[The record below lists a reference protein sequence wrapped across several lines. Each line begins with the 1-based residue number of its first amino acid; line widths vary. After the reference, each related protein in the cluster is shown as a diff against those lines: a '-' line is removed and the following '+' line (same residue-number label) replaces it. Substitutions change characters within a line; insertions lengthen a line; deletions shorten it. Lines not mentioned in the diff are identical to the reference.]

1 MEDSNRIKLVFPTEE
16 HREQVEEFLQE
27 HFDNNEFELH
37 GSGGLDR
44 LKDFDIWFEKVK
56 NDLSKELSEKDK
68 RVPATVFLAIRKSD
82 NRIVG
87 IIQIRHKLNE
97 KLLKD
102 CGHIGDG
109 IRPSE
114 RKKGYATEMIRLA
127 LEECKKIG
135 IKRVLMVCYKDN
147 IGSRKS
153 IQNNGGILE
162 NEIVDE
168 EGKTIQRY
176 WISLKKKFATMVN
189 KFSNVLEVSQ
199 TIKSINNED
208 FVGDIFLN
216 DFKNISYP
224 YILDSGIC
232 IQDTN
237 YKWLEFYD
245 YTSKVRLTAIY
256 NEKNEIVEWYFDMA
270 RSIGKEDGIPYED
283 DLYLDV
289 VLRPDGKTILLD
301 EDEFKDAFNRLEFT
315 KEEYQETYKI
325 AYNLIEKVKENQIKV
340 KAFTDKYLKEML

>member
-1 MEDSNRIKLVFPTEE
+1 MEDSNRLKLVFPTEE
-16 HREQVEEFLQE
+16 YKDQVEDFLQE

-37 GSGGLDR
+37 GDGELDTI
-44 LKDFDIWFEKVK
+44 KDFDKWLEKVR
-56 NDLSKELSEKDK
+56 NDVKDTAEKH
-68 RVPATVFLAIRKSD
+68 RVPATLFLAVRKSD
-82 NRIVG
+82 NRMVG

-109 IRPSE
+109 VRPSE
-114 RKKGYATEMIRLA
+114 RQKGYATEMIKLA
-127 LEECKKIG
+127 LEECEKLG
-135 IKRVLMVCYKDN
+135 IRRVLMTCYKEN

-162 NEIVDE
+162 NEIIDE
-168 EGKTIQRY
+168 DGKTIQRY
-176 WISLKKKFATMVN
+176 WISLKKKFATSVT
-189 KFSNVLEVSQ
+189 KYENVLEVAQS
-199 TIKSINNED
+199 IKSINNED

-216 DFKNISYP
+216 HFKKISEP
-224 YILDSGIC
+224 FILDNGLC

-245 YTSKVRLTAIY
+245 YTSKVRLTAVY
-256 NEKNEIVEWYFDMA
+256 NEKNEIIEWYFDLA
-270 RSIGKEDGIPYED
+270 REIGKEDGIPYED

-289 VLRPDGKTILLD
+289 VLRPDGETILLD
-301 EDEFKDAFNRLEFT
+301 EYELKEAFDSLEMT

-325 AYNLIEKVKENQIKV
+325 AYDLIEKIKDNQQKV

>member
-1 MEDSNRIKLVFPTEE
+1 MEDSNRLKLVFPTEE
-16 HREQVEEFLQE
+16 YKDQVEDFLQE

-37 GSGGLDR
+37 GDGELDTI
-44 LKDFDIWFEKVK
+44 KDFDKWLEKVR
-56 NDLSKELSEKDK
+56 NDVKDTAEKH
-68 RVPATVFLAIRKSD
+68 RVPATLFLAVRKSD
-82 NRIVG
+82 NRMVG

-109 IRPSE
+109 VRPSE
-114 RKKGYATEMIRLA
+114 RQKGYATKMIKLA
-127 LEECKKIG
+127 LEECKNLG
-135 IKRVLMVCYKDN
+135 IRRVLMTCYKEN
-147 IGSRKS
+147 IASRKS

-162 NEIVDE
+162 NEIIDE

-176 WISLKKKFATMVN
+176 WISLKKKFATSVT
-189 KFSNVLEVSQ
+189 KYENVLEVSQ
-199 TIKSINNED
+199 SIKSINNED

-216 DFKNISYP
+216 NFKKISNP
-224 YILDSGIC
+224 IILDNGLC
-232 IQDTN
+232 IQDIN

-245 YTSKVRLTAIY
+245 YTSKVRLTAVY
-256 NEKNEIVEWYFDMA
+256 DEKNEIVEWYFDMA
-270 RSIGKEDGIPYED
+270 REIGKEDGIPYED

-289 VLRPDGKTILLD
+289 VLRPDGETILLD
-301 EDEFKDAFNRLEFT
+301 EDELKEAFDSLEMT

-325 AYNLIEKVKENQIKV
+325 AYDLIEKLKDNQEKV

>member
-1 MEDSNRIKLVFPTEE
+1 MEAQNRLKLVFPTEE
-16 HREQVEEFLQE
+16 YKVQVEDFLQE

-37 GSGGLDR
+37 GDGGLDTI
-44 LKDFDIWFEKVK
+44 KDFDKWLDKIRNDVKDTNEKH
-56 NDLSKELSEKDK
+56 
-68 RVPATVFLAIRKSD
+68 RVPATLFLAVRKSD

-97 KLLKD
+97 RLLKD

-109 IRPSE
+109 VRPSE
-114 RKKGYATEMIRLA
+114 RKKGYATEMIKLA
-127 LEECKKIG
+127 LEECKKLG
-135 IKRVLMVCYKDN
+135 IRRVLMTCYKEN
-147 IGSRKS
+147 VASGKS

-162 NEIVDE
+162 NEIIDE
-168 EGKTIQRY
+168 AGKTIQRY
-176 WISLKKKFATMVN
+176 WISLKKKFATSVT
-189 KFSNVLEVSQ
+189 KYENVLEVSQ

-216 DFKNISYP
+216 DFKKISQP
-224 YILDSGIC
+224 FILDSGLC

-245 YTSKVRLTAIY
+245 YISKIRLTAVY
-256 NEKNEIVEWYFDMA
+256 DEKSEIVEWYFDMA
-270 RSIGKEDGIPYED
+270 RIIGKEGGIPYED

-289 VLRPDGKTILLD
+289 VLKPDGKTLLLD
-301 EDEFKDAFNRLEFT
+301 EDELKEAFDCLEIT

-325 AYNLIEKVKENQIKV
+325 AYNLIEKLENNQEKV